1 MRTENLPTTHNG
13 ETAGFTFFFQIAN
26 KGRRQACSIRV
37 EAPNMREATA
47 MFRQNWSLIETMAR
61 DGINTKSCGD
71 GVMALTMPADLCTT
85 AG

>member
-37 EAPNMREATA
+37 EAPSMREATA
-47 MFRQNWSLIETMAR
+47 VFRQNWSLIETMAR
-61 DGINTKSCGD
+61 DEISTKSCGD
-71 GVMALTMPADLCTT
+71 GVMALIMPAHHCSA